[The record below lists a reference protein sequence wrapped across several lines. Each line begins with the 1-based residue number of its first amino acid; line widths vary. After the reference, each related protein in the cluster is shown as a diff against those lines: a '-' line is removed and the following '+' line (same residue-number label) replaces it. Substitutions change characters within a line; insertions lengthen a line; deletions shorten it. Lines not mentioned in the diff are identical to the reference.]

1 MPFLKSP
8 LTRAIFLLFL
18 VLLFGVTGF
27 FWIESGYTLF
37 DAIYMTVITLS
48 TVGYGEVGALS
59 DQGRIFAIIFIL
71 IGFLTVA
78 LAMRFI
84 VEYLV
89 SGWSFSVIK
98 QKKNRDMIN
107 TLKDHTIVCGF
118 GRNGRQAV
126 VRLKRHQQS
135 YVVIEQHEAV
145 IEENEHE
152 VLFLKGNAL
161 TDEVLEAAGIKRA
174 KNLICALPEDADNL
188 FVVLSARQLQPDI
201 VIVSRVS
208 DESNQSKLALA
219 GADHVIMPYKI
230 GGDYMA
236 ALLTVPDLIHFLGN
250 LDWWQDEKSPNVEEV
265 DLDKIPKEYQNKT
278 LAEMQLRKKSGCNVI
293 AYRDEDGKQFINP
306 DANTSLSTKGKL
318 IVLGSGE
325 SIQKLNRMFQLD

>member
-174 KNLICALPEDADNL
+174 KNLI
-188 FVVLSARQLQPDI
+188 
-201 VIVSRVS
+201 
-208 DESNQSKLALA
+208 
-219 GADHVIMPYKI
+219 
-230 GGDYMA
+230 
-236 ALLTVPDLIHFLGN
+236 
-250 LDWWQDEKSPNVEEV
+250 
-265 DLDKIPKEYQNKT
+265 
-278 LAEMQLRKKSGCNVI
+278 
-293 AYRDEDGKQFINP
+293 
-306 DANTSLSTKGKL
+306 
-318 IVLGSGE
+318 
-325 SIQKLNRMFQLD
+325 